1 MSENTPETKRELVI
15 VGVDNAAFTPLLEI
29 LEERKTVLPQQ
40 LRLLE
45 EEDSEVEQQ
54 VFANRN
60 ITVQDLGQFAFG
72 PEQVVVLLKGGD
84 AGRAALAAA
93 ESAGAW
99 VVDASDNSRGD
110 ESVAVVNP
118 LLNAGEIAAA
128 ERHVVAL
135 PAAGAAMVAEALLP
149 LRDRLQAVEVQL
161 NQPVSALGKAAVDSM
176 AAQTARMFNGQE
188 AEVDPAVG
196 HRLAFNQLSS
206 SEALLESG
214 HNLSELALVHDL
226 RRLLGEDIAVDACI
240 NTASVFHGQLANLR
254 VVLKEEADLDQLRGL
269 LRNGTG
275 LKLAE
280 RPSAAEAVGSDITF
294 VGRLRQSLLS
304 PRQVNFCA
312 VSDNLRKDLAINC
325 VQIVQLLL
333 KNH

>member
-1 MSENTPETKRELVI
+1 MPDNTPETERELVI
-15 VGVDNAAFTPLLEI
+15 VGVDNAAFAPLLEI
-29 LEERKTVLPQQ
+29 LEERKTVQPEQ

-45 EEDSEVEQQ
+45 GEGSEPDPQ

-60 ITVQDLGQFAFG
+60 ITVQELEQFAFG
-72 PEQVVVLLKGGD
+72 PGQVVVLLKGGEV
-84 AGRAALAAA
+84 GRAALAAA
-93 ESAGAW
+93 EAGGAW
-99 VVDASDNSRGD
+99 VLDASDTSRGD
-110 ESVAVVNP
+110 ESVAVVHP
-118 LLNAGEIAAA
+118 LFNAGAIATA
-128 ERHVVAL
+128 ERHVLAL

-149 LRDRLQAVEVQL
+149 LRDRVQAVEVQL

-188 AEVDPAVG
+188 ADVDPEVG

-206 SEALLESG
+206 GQALLASG
-214 HNLSELALVHDL
+214 HNLGELALVHDL

-240 NTASVFHGQLANLR
+240 NTSSVFHGQLANLR
-254 VVLKEEADLDQLRGL
+254 VMLKEEADLDQVRAL

-280 RPSAAEAVGSDITF
+280 RPSAAEAVGGDITL